1 MCGNFGLLSLGE
13 APKPDS
19 VELSDGI
26 FKKPKVQTDAL
37 DQSLN
42 ESMHEVSRLH
52 GLSKK
57 DKDKK
62 SSASNGDGAVST
74 TDDDLAII
82 SPVSILRAQT
92 SSTEIRGGQ
101 AGGYSS
107 FEYKQSAVGER
118 VIPTPLTTRVR
129 TVARKRHPL
138 AADLA
143 NHYLNARGGR
153 APESSSTL
161 TGEFQSLLI
170 SLTLFYLISFQSLDT
185 LDSPRH
191 QSTKSPNYIHTN
203 GCHSTKRVCGCST
216 KTRANSPSTTTQW

>member
-13 APKPDS
+13 APKTDS
-19 VELSDGI
+19 VELNEQGGV

-62 SSASNGDGAVST
+62 PSNGDAVST
-74 TDDDLAII
+74 IDEDLAII

-107 FEYKQSAVGER
+107 FEYKQSVVDR
-118 VIPTPLTTRVR
+118 LIPTPLTTRVR

-143 NHYLNARGGR
+143 NHYLNARGGK
-153 APESSSTL
+153 APEQSSTL
-161 TGEFQSLLI
+161 TGDFNFVDFIDL
-170 SLTLFYLISFQSLDT
+170 
-185 LDSPRH
+185 
-191 QSTKSPNYIHTN
+191 
-203 GCHSTKRVCGCST
+203 V
-216 KTRANSPSTTTQW
+216 